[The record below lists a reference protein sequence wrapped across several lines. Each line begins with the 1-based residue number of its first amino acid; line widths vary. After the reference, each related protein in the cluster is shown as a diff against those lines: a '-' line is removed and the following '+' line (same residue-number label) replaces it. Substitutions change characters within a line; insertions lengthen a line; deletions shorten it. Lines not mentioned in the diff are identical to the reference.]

1 MRAALLAL
9 ALLAV
14 PAVAQNAGA
23 PTVVGEIRA
32 LRQQVSA
39 LQGQVADLTTRLAAS
54 ETQVAKNKQDTQNLI
69 VSHNVNVYYWLIQ
82 ACAYNA
88 KVDGWKGILT
98 GLAPLP
104 LGGMACPPAGSR
116 FYVPYFHPDISA
128 VPIPPAQ

>member
-1 MRAALLAL
+1 M
-9 ALLAV
+9 
-14 PAVAQNAGA
+14 
-23 PTVVGEIRA
+23 VGEIVA
-32 LRQQVSA
+32 LRQSVIE
-39 LQGQVADLTTRLAAS
+39 LRGQVADLTTRLAAA
-54 ETQVAKNKQDTQNLI
+54 EAQVTKAKADVQNLI
-69 VSHNVNVYYWLIQ
+69 VSHNVNVYYWLVQ

-116 FYVPYFHPDISA
+116 FYVPFFHPDVSA

>member
-1 MRAALLAL
+1 MRAAVLAL

-14 PAVAQNAGA
+14 PAVAQNAQ
-23 PTVVGEIRA
+23 PTVVGEIKA

-54 ETQVAKNKQDTQNLI
+54 ETQIEKDKQNVQNLI

-88 KVDGWKGILT
+88 RVDGWKGILT

>member
-14 PAVAQNAGA
+14 PAVAQNAQ
-23 PTVVGEIRA
+23 PTVVGEIKA

-54 ETQVAKNKQDTQNLI
+54 ETQIEKDKQNVQNLI

-88 KVDGWKGILT
+88 RVDGWKGILT
-98 GLAPLP
+98 GLEPLP
-104 LGGMACPPAGSR
+104 LGGLACPPAGSR
-116 FYVPYFHPDISA
+116 FYVPYFHPDVSA

>member
-1 MRAALLAL
+1 MRAAVLAL

-14 PAVAQNAGA
+14 PAVAQNAQ
-23 PTVVGEIRA
+23 PTVVGEIKA

-54 ETQVAKNKQDTQNLI
+54 ETQIEKDKQNVQNLI
-69 VSHNVNVYYWLIQ
+69 VSHNVNVYYWLVR
-82 ACAYNA
+82 ACAFNR
-88 KVDGWKGILT
+88 KVSGWQGVLT
-98 GLAPLP
+98 GLQPEP
-104 LGGMACPPAGSR
+104 LGGTPCPPENTR